1 MGIKEGMMA
10 VTSMNHFTILT
21 DDVDATI
28 RFYGEL
34 LGLHAGPRPNF
45 DFPGAW
51 LYSSDAPILHVI
63 GGRPKSELKAGVI
76 DHMAFTGR
84 DLSGTLAK
92 LKVRGIEPTCRRQVG
107 SGMWQV
113 FFFDP
118 NGARVEIDF
127 AADETAP
134 TA

>member
-1 MGIKEGMMA
+1 MMA

-21 DDVDATI
+21 DDVDGTI

-51 LYSSDAPILHVI
+51 LYAGDAAILHVV
-63 GGRPKSELKAGVI
+63 GGRPKAELRAGVI

-84 DLSGTLAK
+84 DLPATLQA
-92 LKVRGIEPTCRRQVG
+92 LDARGIEHSCRRQVG
-107 SGMWQV
+107 SGTWQV
-113 FFFDP
+113 FFHDLNGAKVELDFDP
-118 NGARVEIDF
+118 GETDARR
-127 AADETAP
+127 
-134 TA
+134 